1 MRAEHSFVIEVL
13 EDVPDFNTDFDPPG
27 AEEEEE
33 VEARFFEFDVNT
45 LRAIW

>member
-1 MRAEHSFVIEVL
+1 ML

-33 VEARFFEFDVNT
+33 VEVEDEVEARFFEFDVNT